1 MDYDPRDPYKEN
13 GAGKKALAGFAWFM
27 GALIWLVLL
36 VAVTVIATQDQTIE
50 QQRDLIL
57 ALLAA
62 FPVVVTIKIVSVL
75 SSNSIARAFALP
87 INAVEGLTSGI
98 LEIPAALLGFIG
110 KVIGKPFKILGKVF
124 TKFDDFVD
132 DVFGAVGGVISF
144 VVVGAVGLLGAGLFI
159 YAVFAFPLPV
169 IAITLILILLVL
181 LSRR

>member
-27 GALIWLVLL
+27 GAFIWLVLL
-36 VAVTVIATQDQTIE
+36 FAVTLIATQDLPIE
-50 QQRDLIL
+50 QQRELML

-62 FPVVVTIKIVSVL
+62 FPIVVTIKIVSVL
-75 SSNSIARAFALP
+75 SSSSVARALAIP
-87 INAVEGLTSGI
+87 IHAAERLTSKI

-110 KVIGKPFKILGKVF
+110 KVIGKPFKIFGKGF

-132 DVFGAVGGVISF
+132 DVFGAVGGVLA
-144 VVVGAVGLLGAGLFI
+144 VVLVGAGGLIGIGLFI